1 MMSFEVLPASP
12 GGKIAAVL
20 ALMVFIAALAATV
33 HPAVGRADAATGKE
47 GTIIG
52 AGRPGGAPGPEAA
65 GPGTTAAQGKGAALR
80 GMYGV
85 PGVPA
90 GDPARTED
98 KLRSGGINAVFVPGD
113 ETAVQWFKS
122 RGYKVF
128 ISVNAFGGRGPWKR
142 WPDSRPVT
150 AAGRPYGEDRPQER
164 EIGGVCPT
172 HPGWRAERLR
182 HIDTLLKRFGPH
194 ADGIWLDFI
203 RYPGLWER
211 TGAAAYYPDT
221 CYCPRCRRLFSEHLA
236 ATGKRPAVSLPAME
250 APAAAAWIRSHRSR
264 EWRQWKQEQILSFV
278 REVRKLRDERTGGG
292 APPHGKTATG
302 AGAAVDSGGAA
313 IVAGQDEAAARTAT
327 GAERSSGRPFL
338 LGAFLVP
345 WTKGEREGAVSWI
358 LGQDPFALGGLV
370 DVVSPMVYHRMVG
383 RSPAWVGE
391 MTAYYRETMP
401 AAVWPIIQSED
412 TGAAEFLAAVNAAAA
427 GGADGILVYSYRGM
441 KADLWAPLRSFR
453 LRKNLLP
460 NPDLTIPVRASAPP
474 GWTGCT
480 AARTDDLGSRCFAK
494 PAAELDNNPL
504 VIRRPP
510 LSPGASLPLAAGSS
524 PPVSEP
530 SGPEPLIAET
540 APAGAGGEDKGAVV
554 SATKTVAARK
564 DKQVA
569 EGAARAVSG
578 EGVKRGLTVAVPAEA
593 GPVGGPGAVG
603 IRAGRDGRDEWRA
616 PLPPCVPGRDYLFSG
631 YFYRDYW
638 ENGVYAKARVWG
650 REIKL
655 DNHLQ
660 SKRWQH
666 LRGWVTCPGGS
677 LKKMGGEGRPSGSC
691 GDGNSHGALGGAA
704 VNQFVFASDQAGKNF
719 WMTRPVLTPVAS
731 ASATAA
737 RNDSHAKGIDSAGY
751 AVTAGKSSPFGGE
764 VPGAASGDARSG
776 LARSDGEAVIVAV
789 AKDLPV
795 AAAGQA
801 AKEIGAAARQ
811 ANVSGASAS
820 VPAGLYEDF
829 FPIGVY
835 GAGKEDLAQLR
846 RLGLNTVVIGG
857 RGPALRSAVA
867 ACHAANFR
875 YVLATPHDPDELRPF
890 LDEIA
895 GHVRPG
901 YLAFYVNDEPEIR
914 SAPVNAAEDVQRLLK
929 DRYPGAATCMA
940 IVRPEACR
948 DYRNASDFF
957 MMDQYPVI
965 GRPMTILS
973 DSLDRAARD
982 VGRERLLAVVQAF
995 REPQSGWPRLPSW
1008 EEMDVLAFLAVVH
1021 GSRGIFFYT
1030 YSHIGKTEDGRRD
1043 LARVAGRLNRIYP
1056 WLLVP
1061 NAAVETPVRMVSR
1074 YGWDFE
1080 GRPAVH
1086 AAVKTRGEETLLIA
1100 VNGIGAPVEA
1110 ELGWPEG
1117 ERCAVVW
1124 ELFGNERYPVVAGR
1138 LRVSFEA
1145 YETKAFHC
1153 TR

>member
-150 AAGRPYGEDRPQER
+150 AAGRPYGEDLPQER
-164 EIGGVCPT
+164 AIGGVCPT

-182 HIDTLLKRFGPH
+182 HIDTLLKRLGPH

-221 CYCPRCRRLFSEHLA
+221 CYCPRCRRLFLEHLA
-236 ATGKRPAVSLPAME
+236 ATGKRPAVSLTAME
-250 APAAAAWIRSHRSR
+250 APAAAAWIRKHRAR

-453 LRKNLLP
+453 LRENLLP

-638 ENGVYAKARVWG
+638 ENGVYAKVRVWG

-655 DNHLQ
+655 DSHLQ
-660 SKRWQH
+660 SKRWQN

-677 LKKMGGEGRPSGSC
+677 PKKMGGEGRPSGGS
-691 GDGNSHGALGGAA
+691 GDGNAHGDPGGAA
-704 VNQFVFASDQAGKNF
+704 GNHFVFASDQAGKNF
-719 WMTRPVLTPVAS
+719 WMTRPLLTPVPAP
-731 ASATAA
+731 AA
-737 RNDSHAKGIDSAGY
+737 PAKLP
-751 AVTAGKSSPFGGE
+751 VGGE
-764 VPGAASGDARSG
+764 MAAAKTRAHRPTATVPQDTAPADTRSG
-776 LARSDGEAVIVAV
+776 PARSDGEAVMAAV
-789 AKDLPV
+789 VKDLPV
-795 AAAGQA
+795 PAAGQTT
-801 AKEIGAAARQ
+801 KE
-811 ANVSGASAS
+811 SGAGGRLANADGDATAWL
-820 VPAGLYEDF
+820 PAGLYEDF

-948 DYRNASDFF
+948 DYKNASDLF

-1030 YSHIGKTEDGRRD
+1030 YSQIGKTEEGRRD

>member
-33 HPAVGRADAATGKE
+33 HPAAGRADAATGKE
-47 GTIIG
+47 GMIIG

-221 CYCPRCRRLFSEHLA
+221 CYCPRCRHLFLEHLA
-236 ATGKRPAVSLPAME
+236 ATGKRPAVSLTAME
-250 APAAAAWIRSHRSR
+250 APAAAAWIRKHRAR

-412 TGAAEFLAAVNAAAA
+412 TGAAEFRAAVNAAAG
-427 GGADGILVYSYRGM
+427 GGADGILVYSWRGM

-453 LRKNLLP
+453 LRENLLP
-460 NPDLTIPVRASAPP
+460 NPDLTVPGAAAAPP
-474 GWTGCT
+474 GWTGCA
-480 AARTDDLGSRCFAK
+480 AARTDDLGSRCF
-494 PAAELDNNPL
+494 
-504 VIRRPP
+504 
-510 LSPGASLPLAAGSS
+510 
-524 PPVSEP
+524 
-530 SGPEPLIAET
+530 
-540 APAGAGGEDKGAVV
+540 
-554 SATKTVAARK
+554 
-564 DKQVA
+564 
-569 EGAARAVSG
+569 
-578 EGVKRGLTVAVPAEA
+578 VK
-593 GPVGGPGAVG
+593 PGAVG
-603 IRAGRDGRDEWRA
+603 IRAGRDGRGEWRA

-631 YFYRDYW
+631 YFYRDT
-638 ENGVYAKARVWG
+638 GK
-650 REIKL
+650 
-655 DNHLQ
+655 
-660 SKRWQH
+660 
-666 LRGWVTCPGGS
+666 T
-677 LKKMGGEGRPSGSC
+677 
-691 GDGNSHGALGGAA
+691 
-704 VNQFVFASDQAGKNF
+704 ASMPQ
-719 WMTRPVLTPVAS
+719 S
-731 ASATAA
+731 ASG
-737 RNDSHAKGIDSAGY
+737 D
-751 AVTAGKSSPFGGE
+751 GKSSSTTICSPKGG
-764 VPGAASGDARSG
+764 
-776 LARSDGEAVIVAV
+776 
-789 AKDLPV
+789 
-795 AAAGQA
+795 
-801 AKEIGAAARQ
+801 
-811 ANVSGASAS
+811 NCSGA
-820 VPAGLYEDF
+820 
-829 FPIGVY
+829 
-835 GAGKEDLAQLR
+835 
-846 RLGLNTVVIGG
+846 
-857 RGPALRSAVA
+857 
-867 ACHAANFR
+867 
-875 YVLATPHDPDELRPF
+875 
-890 LDEIA
+890 
-895 GHVRPG
+895 
-901 YLAFYVNDEPEIR
+901 
-914 SAPVNAAEDVQRLLK
+914 
-929 DRYPGAATCMA
+929 M
-940 IVRPEACR
+940 
-948 DYRNASDFF
+948 
-957 MMDQYPVI
+957 
-965 GRPMTILS
+965 
-973 DSLDRAARD
+973 
-982 VGRERLLAVVQAF
+982 
-995 REPQSGWPRLPSW
+995 
-1008 EEMDVLAFLAVVH
+1008 
-1021 GSRGIFFYT
+1021 
-1030 YSHIGKTEDGRRD
+1030 
-1043 LARVAGRLNRIYP
+1043 
-1056 WLLVP
+1056 
-1061 NAAVETPVRMVSR
+1061 
-1074 YGWDFE
+1074 
-1080 GRPAVH
+1080 
-1086 AAVKTRGEETLLIA
+1086 
-1100 VNGIGAPVEA
+1100 
-1110 ELGWPEG
+1110 
-1117 ERCAVVW
+1117 
-1124 ELFGNERYPVVAGR
+1124 
-1138 LRVSFEA
+1138 
-1145 YETKAFHC
+1145 
-1153 TR
+1153 

>member
-1 MMSFEVLPASP
+1 MMSFEVLPSSP

-20 ALMVFIAALAATV
+20 ALIIFIAAFAVTVRPMAGLAE
-33 HPAVGRADAATGKE
+33 AATGKG

-52 AGRPGGAPGPEAA
+52 AGQPGGAPGPTAS
-65 GPGTTAAQGKGAALR
+65 GTGISVAQGKAVAVR

-85 PGVPA
+85 PGVPV

-98 KLRSGGINAVFVPGD
+98 KLRSGGVNAVFVPGD
-113 ETAVQWFKS
+113 EAAVQWFKS

-278 REVRKLRDERTGGG
+278 REVRKLRDERTGTGG
-292 APPHGKTATG
+292 VPPRGKTATG
-302 AGAAVDSGGAA
+302 TGVAADSGGSAVGAAENYGGTASAAGQHEGARFAAGAASDSGRMAGAA
-313 IVAGQDEAAARTAT
+313 TPGRGADARAAA
-327 GAERSSGRPFL
+327 GAERSSGRSFL

-412 TGAAEFLAAVNAAAA
+412 TGAAEFRAAVNAAAA
-427 GGADGILVYSYRGM
+427 GGADGILVYPYRGM

-453 LRKNLLP
+453 LRENLLP
-460 NPDLTIPVRASAPP
+460 NPDLTVPGAAAAPP
-474 GWTGCT
+474 GWTGCA
-480 AARTDDLGSRCFAK
+480 AARTDDLGSRCF
-494 PAAELDNNPL
+494 
-504 VIRRPP
+504 
-510 LSPGASLPLAAGSS
+510 
-524 PPVSEP
+524 
-530 SGPEPLIAET
+530 
-540 APAGAGGEDKGAVV
+540 
-554 SATKTVAARK
+554 
-564 DKQVA
+564 
-569 EGAARAVSG
+569 
-578 EGVKRGLTVAVPAEA
+578 VK
-593 GPVGGPGAVG
+593 PGAVG
-603 IRAGRDGRDEWRA
+603 IRAGRDGRGEWRA

-638 ENGVYAKARVWG
+638 ENGVYATVRVWG

-1061 NAAVETPVRMVSR
+1061 NAAVETPVRMLSR
-1074 YGWDFE
+1074 YRWDPQ

-1086 AAVKTRGEETLLIA
+1086 AAVKNRGEETLVIA
-1100 VNGIGAPVEA
+1100 VNSIGAPVEA
-1110 ELGWPEG
+1110 ELGWPEA

-1138 LRVSFEA
+1138 LRGSFEA